1 MIALTRH
8 GMKCIESSEEKGR
21 FDRKKAKDLGY
32 GPNESPLFRLFKAFR
47 RTSPHS
53 KTAGAYG
60 RILIVKDNA
69 RAVEMVNA
77 FHDGN
82 PDYQDDSKWWELVE
96 AADRELLYGAGG
108 RATGGKEPSSGGD
121 GQLPP
126 GLLGGATS
134 GGDAP
139 DPDLAKPPEPEKPAA
154 PERREAPLLSR
165 RYQHGGTSMKWNVIA
180 YEVDAKDPDLA
191 GDAPWAMIMGDVTTK
206 THHFLFNPAHKTFES
221 ITMTPRD
228 ALLAHLAYMTADQT
242 RNSSQEPDFARLFAD
257 FRDAYGEETA
267 LDLKALPNSATSVL
281 VDVARCLVSVCP
293 EEERTSLYNDLGVD
307 EQTAVMRALAAKKI
321 KPSEATVN
329 GSFLL
334 SGPLEIVRIAVEK
347 RPDLCFD
354 GKLWDSPYADLDY
367 GDPQIT
373 DEARAGVLSRYLA
386 LIDDAVWLSK
396 QDSGDLASNSRSE
409 VIRAVMSLELLGS
422 GLIAKRS
429 RLRREQWP
437 RGRPWDFCHSA
448 WRRASSLSSVRT

>member
-1 MIALTRH
+1 
-8 GMKCIESSEEKGR
+8 
-21 FDRKKAKDLGY
+21 
-32 GPNESPLFRLFKAFR
+32 
-47 RTSPHS
+47 
-53 KTAGAYG
+53 
-60 RILIVKDNA
+60 
-69 RAVEMVNA
+69 
-77 FHDGN
+77 
-82 PDYQDDSKWWELVE
+82 
-96 AADRELLYGAGG
+96 
-108 RATGGKEPSSGGD
+108 
-121 GQLPP
+121 
-126 GLLGGATS
+126 
-134 GGDAP
+134 
-139 DPDLAKPPEPEKPAA
+139 
-154 PERREAPLLSR
+154 
-165 RYQHGGTSMKWNVIA
+165 MKWNVVA
-180 YEVDAKDPDLA
+180 YEVDSKDPDLA
-191 GDAPWAMIMGDVTTK
+191 ADAPWAMIMGDVTTK

-242 RNSSQEPDFARLFAD
+242 RNSSQEPDFAQLFAD

-267 LDLKALPNSATSVL
+267 LDLKALPNTATSVL

-293 EEERTSLYNDLGVD
+293 EEERASLFNDLGVD

-373 DEARAGVLSRYLA
+373 AEARAGVLSRYLA

-396 QDSGDLASNSRSE
+396 QDSGDLASSSRSE
-409 VIRAVMSLELLGS
+409 VIRAVMSLELLKPDVE
-422 GLIAKRS
+422 I
-429 RLRREQWP
+429 
-437 RGRPWDFCHSA
+437 SA
-448 WRRASSLSSVRT
+448 